1 MPSCSTRSLPGPT
14 GVVTT
19 GGASVRP
26 LMVMSSVLGD
36 VEPSVSFGHVV
47 EGVDELVA
55 GVELVDGQQ
64 AVVQLI
70 GVEPSA

>member
-1 MPSCSTRSLPGPT
+1 MPSCSTRSLPVPAT

-36 VEPSVSFGHVV
+36 VEPSVS
-47 EGVDELVA
+47 LA
-55 GVELVDGQQ
+55 T
-64 AVVQLI
+64 
-70 GVEPSA
+70 